1 MDSDSIFWMRT
12 RYKIPQYLGFDLKQY
27 SIFILNQ
34 KHIQFSGMHFVC
46 KLFLVNKYSTC
57 VDSFSCACSFQGL
70 QIGTRE
76 LEEMGAQF
84 CVALLR
90 LRRLTGLHN
99 HQHLLDLES
108 DIIGTQ
114 TKAVRSVSETNFNNN
129 TALFIMHF

>member
-1 MDSDSIFWMRT
+1 MSRS
-12 RYKIPQYLGFDLKQY
+12 L
-27 SIFILNQ
+27 
-34 KHIQFSGMHFVC
+34 
-46 KLFLVNKYSTC
+46 
-57 VDSFSCACSFQGL
+57 QGL

-90 LRRLTGLHN
+90 LKRLTGLRN

-114 TKAVRSVSETNFNNN
+114 SKVVRLVKWSHTHTCRCTQMPRDYLEIESVVE
-129 TALFIMHF
+129 I

>member
-1 MDSDSIFWMRT
+1 M
-12 RYKIPQYLGFDLKQY
+12 LGC
-27 SIFILNQ
+27 S
-34 KHIQFSGMHFVC
+34 C
-46 KLFLVNKYSTC
+46 FL
-57 VDSFSCACSFQGL
+57 CSYVSSLQGL

-90 LRRLTGLHN
+90 LKRLTGLRN

-114 TKAVRSVSETNFNNN
+114 SKVVRLEKHSTKTPHTTHRTNCETVQR
-129 TALFIMHF
+129 